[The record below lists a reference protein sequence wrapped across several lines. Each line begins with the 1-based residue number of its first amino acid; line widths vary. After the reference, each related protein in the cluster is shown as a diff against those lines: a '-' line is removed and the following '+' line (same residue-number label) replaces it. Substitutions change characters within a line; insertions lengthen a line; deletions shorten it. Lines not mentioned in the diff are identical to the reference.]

1 MEDLTGKSALITGGS
16 RGIGRALALKLA
28 SKGVNVAITGRN
40 FKSLQETLSAID
52 KYDVDAAAIVAD
64 MKNKDDIKAAVDHT
78 LETFGQI
85 DILINNAGVMDHELF
100 LDTTEEM
107 FRELLE
113 TNVMGPYHM
122 MQQVLP
128 HMIEQK
134 TGDIV
139 NIASMSA
146 VNSSEQT
153 AAYSATKFALAGLT
167 EGVMKE
173 MRKHNIRTFTINPSA
188 VLTDLIGETS
198 LDPDTMIHAEDIAD
212 VIVSQLQLN
221 RRVFVKTNQIWATN
235 PQQK

>member
-1 MEDLTGKSALITGGS
+1 MENLSGKSALITGGS
-16 RGIGRALALKLA
+16 RGIGRAVALKLA
-28 SKGVNVAITGRN
+28 SIGVNITITGRN
-40 FKSLQETLSAID
+40 YESLQETLAAAD
-52 KYDVDAAAIVAD
+52 QYDVDAAAIVAD
-64 MKNKDDIKAAVDHT
+64 MKNKDDIKAAVNHT
-78 LETFGQI
+78 IETFGHI
-85 DILINNAGVMDHELF
+85 DILINNAGVMDNALF

-107 FRELLE
+107 FRDLFE

-128 HMIEQK
+128 QMIERK

-146 VNSSEQT
+146 VNASEQT
-153 AAYSATKFALAGLT
+153 AAYSATKFALTGLT

-188 VLTDLIGETS
+188 VLTDLIGEPS
-198 LDPDTMIHAEDIAD
+198 LERDTMIHAEDVAD

>member
-1 MEDLTGKSALITGGS
+1 MENLAGKSALITGGS
-16 RGIGRALALKLA
+16 RGIGRAIALKLA
-28 SKGVNVAITGRN
+28 SQGVNIAITGRSED
-40 FKSLQETLSAID
+40 SLQETLSQAD
-52 KYDVDAAAIVAD
+52 AYDIAATTITAD
-64 MKNKDDIKAAVDHT
+64 VRNVDDIKAAVDHT

-85 DILINNAGVMDHELF
+85 DIVINNAGVMNNALF

-107 FRELLE
+107 FRDSFE
-113 TNVMGPYHM
+113 TNVMGPYYV

-128 HMIEQK
+128 HMIERQ

-146 VNSSEQT
+146 INSSEQT
-153 AAYSATKFALAGLT
+153 AAYSATKFALTGLT

-173 MRKHNIRTFTINPSA
+173 MRKYNIRTFTINPSA
-188 VLTDLIGETS
+188 VLTELIGETS
-198 LDPDTMIHAEDIAD
+198 LNPDTMIHAEDIAD

-235 PQQK
+235 PQQS